1 MRRSSRSGRHGSTP
15 RQCSRRCARPRC
27 RASAR
32 GASVSRP
39 SAPGDG
45 KYADTLLA
53 GIRLEVTDR
62 AAYDPTVTAVY
73 LLTAIRRRHPTE
85 LGWIPKHFDRLAGTT
100 RLREAIEAGEDPAA
114 IVRGWEGERRMFLER
129 RRPVLLYPE

>member
-1 MRRSSRSGRHGSTP
+1 VLSALRKAALPGVR
-15 RQCSRRCARPRC
+15 
-27 RASAR
+27 AR
-32 GASVSRP
+32 GVSFTP

-114 IVRGWEGERRMFLER
+114 IVRGWEGERRMFLKR